1 MASAS
6 IRALHPGIDSGSSW
20 LLQTNPLGMRDL
32 REFSPTPARGIARI
46 VLFGDS
52 FTVGEGADVKDR
64 YSNLIEASEPGLKV
78 MYLIYRELGR
88 QSNSE
93 LLMLSP
99 MHRKSPGCFS
109 GLLRFRARMAGLPS
123 AEALLHLDGRR
134 WHIIELN
141 ATTGR
146 R

>member
-1 MASAS
+1 M
-6 IRALHPGIDSGSSW
+6 
-20 LLQTNPLGMRDL
+20 LQTDSLGMRDS
-32 REFSPTPARGIARI
+32 REFSPTPARGVARI

-64 YSNLIEASEPGLKV
+64 YSNLMEASEPGLDW

-99 MHRKSPGCFS
+99 MHRTSPGCFN
-109 GLLRFRARMAGLPS
+109 GLLRFRVRMAGSSFCRSPS
-123 AEALLHLDGRR
+123 SP
-134 WHIIELN
+134 
-141 ATTGR
+141 
-146 R
+146 